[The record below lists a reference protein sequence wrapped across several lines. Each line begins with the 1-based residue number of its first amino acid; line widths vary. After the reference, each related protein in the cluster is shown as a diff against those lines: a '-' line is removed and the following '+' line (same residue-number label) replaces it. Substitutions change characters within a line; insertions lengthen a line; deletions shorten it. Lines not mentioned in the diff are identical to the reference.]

1 MNILDINYNNIHIL
15 VDIPFVCLSIF
26 ATISI
31 FNYFSTKNKYNRIKL
46 KNTLLKDY
54 ENVCI

>member
-31 FNYFSTKNKYNRIKL
+31 LNCFSTKSKYNRIKL